1 MIKVNTNNPHI
12 NFSRDK
18 MHHGASNIIRNGECF
33 NRNTQNLFLGNKRK
47 SDNELEPHNFLKL
60 LKNSADKETNTNN
73 EIISKKIEFKLSH
86 VLHGENTVIKSNTEM
101 QSEKN
106 KKETGLNQNVNKSN
120 KLKEFFDDE
129 QMDKMV
135 GWAKGAPIGPGLN
148 NLGNTCFLNSVL
160 QSLLYTPSL
169 RNYLTRSEHLKNCK
183 VKGICFLC
191 ELAKLISY
199 IGKLIKCDYFR

>member
-1 MIKVNTNNPHI
+1 
-12 NFSRDK
+12 
-18 MHHGASNIIRNGECF
+18 
-33 NRNTQNLFLGNKRK
+33 
-47 SDNELEPHNFLKL
+47 
-60 LKNSADKETNTNN
+60 
-73 EIISKKIEFKLSH
+73 
-86 VLHGENTVIKSNTEM
+86 VLHGENTVVKAKIEM

-106 KKETGLNQNVNKSN
+106 KRETDLNHNSNKSN
-120 KLKEFFDDE
+120 KSKDFFDDE

-135 GWAKGAPIGPGLN
+135 GWAKGSPIGPGLN

-169 RNYLTRSEHLKNCK
+169 RNYLTRCDHLKNCK

-199 IGKLIKCDYFR
+199 IGIFIKCDFFR